1 MQAYEFNTT
10 AKNGFI
16 KIPMEYQKI
25 IPSDIRVIV
34 MTGKRPEV
42 KKEISFPYFALDMTG
57 YKFSREE
64 ANER

>member
-10 AKNGFI
+10 ASDGFI
-16 KIPMEYQKI
+16 KIPAEYKKV

-34 MTGKRPEV
+34 IADKRKET
-42 KKEISFPYFALDMTG
+42 KKDVSFPYFALDMTG
-57 YKFSREE
+57 YKFNREE